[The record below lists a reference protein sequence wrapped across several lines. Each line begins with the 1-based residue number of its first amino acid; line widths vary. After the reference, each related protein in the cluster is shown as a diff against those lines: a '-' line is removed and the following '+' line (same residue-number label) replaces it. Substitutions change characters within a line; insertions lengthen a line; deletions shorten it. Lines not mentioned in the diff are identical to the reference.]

1 MGTRLRL
8 NDHSSMERKRYVIK
22 GYGSICRDRGE
33 GSGGGCIIFVKQ
45 EIQHRVLKKG
55 KDCEMIVIEVWT
67 KDDLIKI
74 ANFYNPCKKFS
85 LELLEELAVNLDGKM
100 ICCGDFNADSTL
112 WDSYNDRK

>member
-1 MGTRLRL
+1 MVVYAEIGGR
-8 NDHSSMERKRYVIK
+8 EV
-22 GYGSICRDRGE
+22 E

-45 EIQHRVLKKG
+45 EIQHSVLKKG
-55 KDCEMIVIEVWT
+55 KDCEMIMIEVWT
-67 KDDLIKI
+67 KDDLIKM

-100 ICCGDFNADSTL
+100 ICCGDFNAHSTL